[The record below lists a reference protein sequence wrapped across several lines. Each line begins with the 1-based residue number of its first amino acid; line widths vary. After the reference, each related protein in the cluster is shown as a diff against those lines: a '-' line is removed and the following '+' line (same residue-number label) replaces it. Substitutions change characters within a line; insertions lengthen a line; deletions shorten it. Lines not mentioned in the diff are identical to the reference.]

1 MKKDFI
7 NKIAN
12 ECVEDWNYYG
22 GELYFEDEED
32 LLEYIYCNIKY
43 NGVYIDADKKL
54 SQMLE
59 NNISEIYDI
68 MQTEIESQIDYAAG
82 IQAAKDAY
90 YSDLI

>member
-12 ECVEDWNYYG
+12 ECIEDWNYYE
-22 GELYFEDEED
+22 GELYIEDEED

-43 NGVYIDADKKL
+43 NGTYIDEDKKL
-54 SQMLE
+54 SEMLE

-82 IQAAKDAY
+82 IQAARDAY